1 MIRMGRG
8 SKEAEIEQQKPQ
20 QTTQTASY
28 NQPSYQNPN
37 YEQQFQYPVNE
48 SVPTTSRAVT
58 ETENLARSIKDG
70 SMSGFIGAGTALSG
84 EISFKAMWR
93 VDGQFSGRM
102 TSEDGTLLVGA
113 SGQVDANVEVAVA
126 TIIGAVNGDII
137 ATQRIEL
144 GRTARVN
151 GNIQTPS
158 LIIEQGAVFEGSCR
172 MLQPIAAAEKQRAA
186 INEPSRERTRPERTS
201 NVINATST
209 TSPETTSEAE
219 TAAAAEATS

>member
-1 MIRMGRG
+1 MGRG
-8 SKEAEIEQQKPQ
+8 SKEAESEQQKLQ
-20 QTTQTASY
+20 QPTQTASY
-28 NQPSYQNPN
+28 NQPSYQSQS
-37 YEQQFQYPVNE
+37 YEQQFNYPVNE
-48 SVPTTSRAVT
+48 AVPAASRAMT
-58 ETENLARSIKDG
+58 ESENLARSIKDG
-70 SMSGFIGAGTALSG
+70 TMSGFIGAGTALSG
-84 EISFKAMWR
+84 EIAFKAMWR

-126 TIIGAVNGDII
+126 TIIGTVNGDII

-158 LIIEQGAVFEGSCR
+158 LVIEQGAIFEGSCR
-172 MLQPIAAAEKQRAA
+172 MLQSIATVEKQQRTATTEA
-186 INEPSRERTRPERTS
+186 SRETTRQERAS
-201 NVINATST
+201 VVAST
-209 TSPETTSEAE
+209 TATTSSETTSEAE